1 MSSPLKTLNPSQ
13 LRAECAQRLW
23 RVMNPETSEAL
34 DVVLQPA
41 LASPEQQSWMS
52 AAIYGCLR
60 FYPRYQHQLYGL
72 LKTPIKAKE
81 GEIQALLILGL
92 HQLSEMRI
100 KSHAAI
106 NETVN
111 ACRVL
116 QKDWAIKLVNGVLRN
131 YQRQLEQQNVD
142 HEFKSE
148 IEKFAHPNWIIKRL
162 KKRLAGSLATN
173 SPG

>member
-72 LKTPIKAKE
+72 LKTPIKAK
-81 GEIQALLILGL
+81 
-92 HQLSEMRI
+92 
-100 KSHAAI
+100 
-106 NETVN
+106 
-111 ACRVL
+111 
-116 QKDWAIKLVNGVLRN
+116 
-131 YQRQLEQQNVD
+131 
-142 HEFKSE
+142 
-148 IEKFAHPNWIIKRL
+148 
-162 KKRLAGSLATN
+162 
-173 SPG
+173 